1 MSQRNENQENQ
12 ESDAEAPPNFTVLT
26 VKMKD
31 PLTGEVEK
39 CHYGPANSDS
49 KKRIMQICRDDAKT
63 CYEEQNKKLKTL
75 QKEKTEIEKKI
86 GKVTKSLVHYN
97 RQNRNISHSLNV
109 NDEQAEEQSE
119 EQ

>member
-12 ESDAEAPPNFTVLT
+12 ESDGEAPPNFTVVT

-39 CHYGPANSDS
+39 CHYGPASSES
-49 KKRIMQICRDDAKT
+49 KKRILQICRDDAKT
-63 CYEEQNKKLKTL
+63 CYEEQNKKLKSL

-86 GKVTKSLVHYN
+86 GKVTESLVRYN
-97 RQNRNISHSLNV
+97 RQNLNISHSLNV
-109 NDEQAEEQSE
+109 NDEQAEEQPE